1 MEKGV
6 DCLIC
11 TGKLSLH
18 MYEGALK
25 AAEAVEK
32 PADGIHYFPDRE
44 SLLEGLAALLLPGDA
59 ILVKASHGM
68 GFEKVVEQL
77 T

>member
-1 MEKGV
+1 MW
-6 DCLIC
+6 
-11 TGKLSLH
+11 TTTTF
-18 MYEGALK
+18 AT
-25 AAEAVEK
+25 